1 MPRCCGAFLFR
12 NPLPPYLCKR
22 MRTMTCLI
30 GSVCLALLTGCERS
44 VDFRL
49 DETEPRL
56 VVEATIE
63 NGQPPVVTLSRSL
76 SFFTTID
83 LQALSSSFVHDAEVT
98 VSNGI
103 RTHRLREYAVPIAPG
118 IRLYYYS
125 TDSTSPATSFLGE
138 LNGRYSLQVRVGG
151 KVYTATTTIPN
162 ITRQVDSVFWRP
174 APAGNPPGK
183 VSFMLAAY
191 DRPGFGDYIRYFTRR
206 NSEPFLPG
214 FNSVYDDQVIDGTR
228 YTVQVDR
235 GFDRNAP
242 APEAAAFFDRGD
254 TVTLKLSNIDK
265 ATFDFW
271 RTMEFNYV
279 SIGNPFSTPTRVSGT
294 ISGGALGY
302 FGGYASQF
310 HTLIIPR

>member
-1 MPRCCGAFLFR
+1 
-12 NPLPPYLCKR
+12 
-22 MRTMTCLI
+22 MRAILTPI
-30 GSVCLALLTGCERS
+30 WYGCLALLAGCERS

-49 DETEPRL
+49 DETEPKL

-76 SFFTTID
+76 SFFSAID
-83 LQALSSSFVHDAEVT
+83 LQTLSSSFVHDAEVT
-98 VSNGI
+98 VSNGT
-103 RTHRLREYAVPIAPG
+103 RTHRLREYAVPVAPG
-118 IRLYYYS
+118 IQLYYYS
-125 TDSTSPATSFLGE
+125 NDPINQATSFIGE
-138 LNGRYSLQVRVGG
+138 LNGRYSLQVRVAG
-151 KVYTATTTIPN
+151 KTYSASTTVPG
-162 ITRQVDSVFWRP
+162 ITRRVDSVFWRS
-174 APAGNPPGK
+174 APPGNPPGK
-183 VSFMLAAY
+183 VSFMLSAY

-214 FNSVYDDQVIDGTR
+214 FNSVYDDQVVDGTSF
-228 YTVQVDR
+228 TVQVDR
-235 GFDRNAP
+235 GFDRNAA

-279 SIGNPFSTPTRVSGT
+279 SIGNPFSTPTRVAGN

-302 FGGYASQF
+302 FGGYASQY